1 MRATQMILV
10 GALVAAVAGSASA
23 RTVRVLCHDG
33 ILAPTTTELGCD
45 WDGAQDGVCTFAFF
59 CREVCG
65 APPPGSPTLGG
76 HVAVGVGHRRVV
88 RRAALPTPRVTRYV
102 LRCMRPTAMPP
113 R

>member
-1 MRATQMILV
+1 MRTTQMILV

-59 CREVCG
+59 CRELCG
-65 APPPGSPTLGG
+65 APSPGSPTLGG
-76 HVAVGVGHRRVV
+76 QVPVDVGHRRVV
-88 RRAALPTPRVTRYV
+88 RRAELPTARVTRYV
-102 LRCMRPTAMPP
+102 LRCMRPTAMP